1 MGREI
6 ITISVPSDS
15 RTLGII
21 NAWKRDKQANT
32 SANICAAID
41 ANGDLVMRLDAA
53 KRRFDELLKKLGRR
67 KTKALT
73 AEEWRDEY
81 EWRLTQ

>member
-21 NAWKRDKQANT
+21 NAWKRDEQANT

-41 ANGDLVMRLDAA
+41 ANGDLVMRLDATMR
-53 KRRFDELLKKLGRR
+53 KFDELLRKLGQRQ
-67 KTKALT
+67 TKALT
-73 AEEWRDEY
+73 EEEWQEEY
-81 EWRLTQ
+81 AWRLDQ